1 MSENYDE
8 LARTRIELESF
19 ARLAT
24 NEEGAI
30 VRRTES
36 LRDEVE
42 KLERKERDGQ
52 SRFRELLELKDRLE
66 AECQEM
72 ELLEGEFQSLRLAI
86 PA

>member
-1 MSENYDE
+1 M
-8 LARTRIELESF
+8 
-19 ARLAT
+19 
-24 NEEGAI
+24 
-30 VRRTES
+30 RRTES

-72 ELLEGEFQSLRLAI
+72 ELLEGEFLPSLPLLCLRETDRGSGGTPAAERINEQALASMDD
-86 PA
+86 A